1 MQANVA
7 RRDATGVLVEAE
19 GVGLG
24 PSRHL
29 WGKELVTVRGW
40 WTKICWIRISSLFP
54 KHTTVD
60 VWIDI
65 GIYGA
70 ETGKEWWVVTDQD
83 PYAFVRSVKKLVYG
97 ADVYSIHADSFTI
110 WRKVKLAK
118 RLVSCYAH
126 RQYIYIYRYII
137 MYIYIYISS
146 NNPTMGKNLSLYPIP
161 SKLQW
166 ILQPFWFT
174 ISQALPP
181 GCYHPL
187 PVGPRFHG
195 AARDGGA
202 RLSRGGNAVV
212 GQRPSAH
219 QHARCTRCRFFPQK
233 SGGFVEGKSF

>member
-137 MYIYIYISS
+137 MYIYIFLPTTQPWEKIFPYI
-146 NNPTMGKNLSLYPIP
+146 
-161 SKLQW
+161 Q
-166 ILQPFWFT
+166 
-174 ISQALPP
+174 
-181 GCYHPL
+181 YHPNFSGFSSHFGL
-187 PVGPRFHG
+187 PFPRPCRLVATIPFPLVPGFTALHETAAHG
-195 AARDGGA
+195 FREAATLLLANGRAPTNMRDARGA
-202 RLSRGGNAVV
+202 DFSPRKVV
-212 GQRPSAH
+212 DL
-219 QHARCTRCRFFPQK
+219 
-233 SGGFVEGKSF
+233 